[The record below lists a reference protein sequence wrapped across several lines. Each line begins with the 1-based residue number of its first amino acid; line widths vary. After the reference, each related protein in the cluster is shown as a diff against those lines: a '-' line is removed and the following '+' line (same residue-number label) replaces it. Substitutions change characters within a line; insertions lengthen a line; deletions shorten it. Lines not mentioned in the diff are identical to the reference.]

1 MIDIAVNGCDYQY
14 LTVVHIACKRTC
26 LSGSDGKEQHKKEV
40 EENASQWDQVVV
52 VLCVN
57 GDVKDDED
65 DYERIHDSQHC
76 PTQTFAK
83 LHCVSKMFP
92 FCNFVKS

>member
-40 EENASQWDQVVV
+40 EENASQ
-52 VLCVN
+52 
-57 GDVKDDED
+57 
-65 DYERIHDSQHC
+65 
-76 PTQTFAK
+76 
-83 LHCVSKMFP
+83 
-92 FCNFVKS
+92 